1 MTVLSVPSYTALQAG
16 QRPWLFTLLIFTVVL
31 ASTVFGLLLI
41 GRGAETSAGLAI
53 EMAAYASVAS
63 SFVMLMGGIVLS
75 RRFSAFMQRGIQWCG
90 TLLVVVVTCVALSQQ
105 SYWALSGLGLFI
117 LLPQGLEA
125 MKTTVATPS
134 LLKLDEAE

>member
-1 MTVLSVPSYTALQAG
+1 
-16 QRPWLFTLLIFTVVL
+16 
-31 ASTVFGLLLI
+31 
-41 GRGAETSAGLAI
+41 
-53 EMAAYASVAS
+53 MAAYASVAS

-75 RRFSAFMQRGIQWCG
+75 RRFSAFLQRGIQWCA
-90 TLLVVVVTCVALSQQ
+90 TLLLVVVTCVALSQQ